1 MSPELANAFPR
12 KGLDRGGMSV
22 GDAVAS
28 GFDGIFSR
36 RPRSEDEWT
45 RVKELLLQFQ
55 SVLTASNTSGAA
67 GGSSKQDDGGNIDRL
82 IELPFVGLSPGSQAV
97 VLFLRSIVH
106 RPRLLVLD
114 EPFQGMSSRQ
124 VKLVRDFL
132 DGRTPDAEASSLEKQ
147 WREEMAVVIVS
158 HFEEE
163 WPSTAGRLIRLSD
176 GKVVEAI

>member
-1 MSPELANAFPR
+1 
-12 KGLDRGGMSV
+12 MSV

-36 RPRSEDEWT
+36 RPRSEDEWA

-55 SVLTASNTSGAA
+55 SVLTTSNTSHRGAA
-67 GGSSKQDDGGNIDRL
+67 ASGSVKADDGGNVDRL

-132 DGRTPDAEASSLEKQ
+132 DGRTPEAEASSLEKQ